1 MGPGEPTS
9 RSAAVSALT
18 VSKDAGFALTSPRT
32 RRRVH
37 VGLVADRHA
46 AVVALATIVG
56 ASALLRWAASL
67 AHVVPY
73 YFSDEYIYSA
83 LARGLADDGR
93 PVVRGATVAFPA
105 LLEPLLT
112 APFYA
117 VTDISNALLLTQAL
131 HAVEMSLAA
140 VPVFLLA
147 RRLGLT
153 VATALGCGGVA
164 VASPGLFWASF
175 ATADAVGYT
184 LALGAIYAAVCV
196 LDRPRLWTQ
205 GAFVALAGM
214 ASFARAQYLVL
225 FLVLPVAALVV
236 ERGSVRRVARGHWLT
251 LAVLAVAAA
260 TVAVIGFVEV
270 LGPYTGFLGAAAQP
284 RIVAASVGLEAL
296 IVVCAA
302 GIVAVPG
309 AIVGLDLL
317 LSQPRTRAERGFAAV
332 TLFSAFA
339 LVGLAALI
347 ASLEG
352 ASGTH
357 ERYLI
362 ALIPLPVVFCAIW
375 IDRGMPHRRAAYA
388 LAILG
393 AGAYAAVDLT
403 SWRADHSSTLVA
415 LKELESAVGSQTI
428 VRVVTATLA
437 LGAIPLIW
445 RFRRVSPI
453 LVITIGSMLMLSFG
467 AFVFDR
473 DNSAELRAGRLPEH
487 KNWLDRMQL
496 GRVVLLNS
504 HNADRG
510 AALQQLFWSESL
522 DRVVELPDS
531 KPLDFFAT
539 SDARIARDGRLLVGR
554 EPVRSPMLVP
564 KQGATF
570 TFGNGTLL
578 QTIRDFEL
586 VRPRGSALVA
596 TMITGRFR
604 DGWVGRRTTIRAW
617 PAALGSGARL
627 LAFTISLPAGR
638 SEPVQ
643 LSLHGTVSQRDI
655 VLRPGTEVPITH
667 SSSGPIRLVL
677 EATPTFEIG
686 DRIVAFRVSRP
697 TLRAQRP

>member
-1 MGPGEPTS
+1 MRRSAPTS
-9 RSAAVSALT
+9 GSARVSALVASD
-18 VSKDAGFALTSPRT
+18 VSFASEAARPRGRAGI
-32 RRRVH
+32 
-37 VGLVADRHA
+37 GLLADRHA

-56 ASALLRWAASL
+56 VSALLRWIAGL

-83 LARGLADDGR
+83 LAQALADHGR
-93 PVVRGATVAFPA
+93 PVVRGAGVAFPA

-117 VTDISNALLLTQAL
+117 VTDIANALVLTQAL

-147 RRLGLT
+147 RRLGL
-153 VATALGCGGVA
+153 AAPTALGCGVVA
-164 VASPGLFWASF
+164 VASPALFWSSF

-184 LALGAIYAAVCV
+184 LALGAIYAAVRA
-196 LDRPRLWTQ
+196 LDDPRLRTQ
-205 GAFVALAGM
+205 VAFVSLAGL

-225 FLVLPVAALVV
+225 FLVLPAAALVV
-236 ERGSVRRVARGHWLT
+236 ERGSVRRVLRGQWLT
-251 LAVLAVAAA
+251 LALLTFVGAV
-260 TVAVIGFVEV
+260 VAVIGVLEV
-270 LGPYTGFLGAAAQP
+270 LGPYTGFLGAATEP

-309 AIVGLDLL
+309 ALVGLDLL
-317 LSQPRTRAERGFAAV
+317 LSHPRTRAERGFAAFS
-332 TLFSAFA
+332 LFTGFA
-339 LVGLAALI
+339 LVGLSALI

-352 ASGTH
+352 TSGTH

-362 ALIPLPVVFCAIW
+362 ALIPLPIVFCAVW

-388 LAILG
+388 LAAFG
-393 AGAYAAVDLT
+393 AVAYAVVDLT

-415 LKELESAVGSQTI
+415 LKELESAAGNGTI
-428 VRVVTATLA
+428 VRVVTAGLA
-437 LGAIPLIW
+437 LGAIVLIW
-445 RFRRVSPI
+445 RSRRPTSF
-453 LVITIGSMLMLSFG
+453 LALTIGSMLLLSFG

-473 DNSAELRAGRLPEH
+473 DNAAELRAARLPLHE
-487 KNWLDRMQL
+487 NWLDRMQL

-522 DRVVELPDS
+522 DRVVELPDA

-554 EPVRSPMLVP
+554 EPVRSPLLVP
-564 KQGATF
+564 KQGASF
-570 TFGNGTLL
+570 TFGNAQLM

-586 VRPRGSALVA
+586 VRPSGPARVA
-596 TMITGRFR
+596 TMISGRFR

-617 PAALGSGARL
+617 PAAVGSGPGL
-627 LAFTISLPAGR
+627 LSFTLSLPAGR
-638 SEPVQ
+638 TAPVL
-643 LSLHGTVSQRDI
+643 LSLHGTVPQRDI
-655 VLRPGTEVPITH
+655 VIRPGTEVPITY
-667 SSSGPIRLVL
+667 SSRGPIRLVL

-686 DRIVAFRVSRP
+686 DRTVSFMVSRP
-697 TLRAQRP
+697 SLRAQRP